1 MFRPEPLD
9 IVIIVFV
16 ALLLFGANR
25 LPETA
30 RAIGQSMRE
39 FRKALTEKEESTPA
53 KTAPTVSART
63 EPTAAEPVSQG
74 SINPDKSEETKTADS
89 VKS

>member
-9 IVIIVFV
+9 LVLILIA

-30 RAIGQSMRE
+30 RALGKGIRE
-39 FRKALTEKEESTPA
+39 FRDAIAGKDEAKPNDTP
-53 KTAPTVSART
+53 SA
-63 EPTAAEPVSQG
+63 AS
-74 SINPDKSEETKTADS
+74 DS
-89 VKS
+89 HRISS

>member
-9 IVIIVFV
+9 LVLILLV

-30 RAIGQSMRE
+30 RAMGKAIRE
-39 FRKALTEKEESTPA
+39 FKDALAGKDES
-53 KTAPTVSART
+53 KTTQSD
-63 EPTAAEPVSQG
+63 SQQ
-74 SINPDKSEETKTADS
+74 NAT
-89 VKS
+89 